1 VGLLPIAD
9 RISCPGLD
17 DPVNG
22 ALAHLYGIET
32 CDQVRKARQWLR
44 ARSIPVDWHDFRKEG
59 LAADRLAFWMSH
71 LPWDALINRRG
82 LTWRQL
88 PAGERARVVDASSAA
103 ELMLA
108 HPTLLKRP
116 VLELEQR
123 IVVGFSEPL
132 YGGIFDVSRPV
143 ISPSAPKP

>member
-1 VGLLPIAD
+1 MNDAP
-9 RISCPGLD
+9 
-17 DPVNG
+17 
-22 ALAHLYGIET
+22 AHLYGIDT

-44 ARSIPVDWHDFRKEG
+44 ARSIAVHWHDFRKEG
-59 LAADRLAFWMSH
+59 LPAERLAFWMSH

-82 LTWRQL
+82 QTWRQL
-88 PAGERARVVDASSAA
+88 TPGERSRVVDASSAG

-132 YGGIFDVSRPV
+132 YAGIFGEPRSDRP
-143 ISPSAPKP
+143 SPDLKS